1 MRLINAGFICA
12 QEVSHAPNTAEI
24 LIGLRAQTKLQKSP
38 QKRENFL
45 YPSIFFPP
53 TTCSDFPSSRL
64 LDFWPGL
71 T

>member
-38 QKRENFL
+38 QKKREFPL
-45 YPSIFFPP
+45 PFDFFPP
-53 TTCSDFPSSRL
+53 YNLLRL
-64 LDFWPGL
+64 PILQAP
-71 T
+71 